1 MHKSVSIKGYG
12 GQADKKGRIERREKE
27 GLKGMWKSVGRK
39 GDWQKLAESLLFRN
53 ECNAVTDI
61 RNHI

>member
-1 MHKSVSIKGYG
+1 MQKSVSIKGYA
-12 GQADKKGRIERREKE
+12 GQADRKGRIERE

-39 GDWQKLAESLLFRN
+39 GDWQKLAESLLFN
-53 ECNAVTDI
+53 YECNAVTDI